1 MPVSHEA
8 GTAAGPG
15 RKGPS
20 LSAMV
25 LIALGLGIVAGLFF
39 GEGVAFLAPIGD
51 AYIGLLQMTVL
62 PYIVLSIVYGLGRLQ
77 PASARRLAGVG
88 ALTILIV
95 WAIGILA
102 SLLMPLSYPEWESAT
117 FFSRAMVEP
126 PQKLDLLNLYIP
138 RNIFASL
145 SQAAVPA
152 VVVFCLLLGV
162 ALMRVEKK
170 DTLIEALES
179 LSEAVMHLT
188 GMVVKTAPLGIFAL
202 AAAAAGTIRLEEFDA
217 IQVYV
222 WGYLAMAGLLS
233 FGVLPMLISVVTGI
247 GYKRVFT
254 ATRDALVTGFATGS
268 FLVILP
274 LLSEACME
282 LLGER
287 GVDSQDEVAM
297 VDVVVPTAFNLP
309 SVGMLLTMS
318 FVHFGAW
325 MFDSPLA
332 LGQYPV
338 FAGLA
343 VVTAFGGWTI
353 AIPALLDAFRLPAE
367 IFDLYP
373 LVDVITGRF
382 SVVAA
387 ALQLVAV
394 TLIVVGAL
402 GGLSKLRWPQLLR
415 FGAVTVVLMLGTVIG
430 LRAVLDRTTGQ
441 EYVGY
446 LSLVERTPLLEE
458 VAARQA
464 ESVPPALSPE
474 QSSFD
479 RLDLIRSRGWLRV
492 GYLENRLPFA
502 FRNEAAVVVGLDAEL
517 ARGMAADLD
526 VGVEFVRLSAEDA
539 VTALDRGS
547 VDMLM
552 SGLVMEPSRA
562 RLVRFSIPYM
572 DVTAAFLVP
581 DHLRHEFSSR
591 EALRSRRQ
599 VRIGIYPSARYERD
613 LTRHFLPNAELVTG
627 TSARPF
633 VEGEVDVEAILL
645 SAEEAAAWTLVYPA
659 YSVAV
664 PFPEW
669 KAPVAVAMATDPSDL
684 NGFVD
689 AWLELAKRDGTVDR
703 YFSYWIMGEESPER
717 HVPRWSIM
725 RNVLGWMGGADDS
738 AEEPGETDP
747 DSTSAE

>member
-1 MPVSHEA
+1 M
-8 GTAAGPG
+8 
-15 RKGPS
+15 
-20 LSAMV
+20 
-25 LIALGLGIVAGLFF
+25 
-39 GEGVAFLAPIGD
+39 
-51 AYIGLLQMTVL
+51 Q
-62 PYIVLSIVYGLGRLQ
+62 
-77 PASARRLAGVG
+77 
-88 ALTILIV
+88 
-95 WAIGILA
+95 
-102 SLLMPLSYPEWESAT
+102 
-117 FFSRAMVEP
+117 
-126 PQKLDLLNLYIP
+126 
-138 RNIFASL
+138 
-145 SQAAVPA
+145 
-152 VVVFCLLLGV
+152 
-162 ALMRVEKK
+162 
-170 DTLIEALES
+170 
-179 LSEAVMHLT
+179 LT

-222 WGYLAMAGLLS
+222 WGYLAMALLLC
-233 FGVLPMLISVVTGI
+233 FAVLPMLISVVTGI
-247 GYKRVFT
+247 GFRRVFT
-254 ATRDALVTGFATGS
+254 VTRDALVTGFATGS
-268 FLVILP
+268 LLVILP

-282 LLGER
+282 LLAER

-318 FVHFGAW
+318 FVFFGAW

-353 AIPALLDAFRLPAE
+353 AIPALLDVFRLPAE

-373 LVDVITGRF
+373 LVDVVTGRF

-402 GGLSKLRWPQLLR
+402 AGLSKLRWPRLLR
-415 FGAVTVVLMLGTVIG
+415 FGAVTVALMLATVIG
-430 LRAVLDRTTGQ
+430 LGAVLDRTTGQ

-458 VAARQA
+458 VAAREA
-464 ESVPPALSPE
+464 EGVPPGLSSE
-474 QSSFD
+474 QRGTD

-492 GYLENRLPFA
+492 GYVENRLPFA
-502 FRNEAAVVVGLDAEL
+502 FRNEEAVVVGLDAEL
-517 ARGMAADLD
+517 ARGMATDLE
-526 VGVEFVRLSAEDA
+526 VGVEFVRLSAENA
-539 VTALDRGS
+539 VTALGQGS
-547 VDMLM
+547 VDMVM

-581 DHLRHEFSSR
+581 DHLRHEFSSP

-599 VRIGIYPSARYERD
+599 VRIGIYPSVRYERD

-669 KAPVAVAMATDPSDL
+669 KAPVAVAMATAPSDL

-703 YFSYWIMGEESPER
+703 YFSYWVMGEEPPER
-717 HVPRWSIM
+717 HVPRWSIL
-725 RNVLGWMGGADDS
+725 RDVLGWVD
-738 AEEPGETDP
+738 
-747 DSTSAE
+747 

>member
-1 MPVSHEA
+1 MSNEEDSATRPA
-8 GTAAGPG
+8 
-15 RKGPS
+15 RKRPS

-25 LIALGLGIVAGLFF
+25 LIALGLGIIVGLFF
-39 GEGVAFLAPIGD
+39 GEGVAFLAPIGN
-51 AYIGLLQMTVL
+51 AYIALLQMTVL
-62 PYIVLSIVYGLGRLQ
+62 PYIVLSIVYGLGRLR

-88 ALTILIV
+88 AVTILIV
-95 WAIGILA
+95 WAIGMSA
-102 SLLMPLSYPEWESAT
+102 SLLMPLSYPEWESAS

-126 PQKLDLLNLYIP
+126 PQKLDLLELYIP

-145 SQAAVPA
+145 SQAAIPA

-222 WGYLAMAGLLS
+222 WGYLAMAAVLS
-233 FGVLPMLISVVTGI
+233 FGILPMLISVVTGI
-247 GYKRVFT
+247 GFKRVFT
-254 ATRDALVTGFATGS
+254 VTRDALVTGFATGS
-268 FLVILP
+268 LLVILP

-282 LLGER
+282 LLAER

-297 VDVVVPTAFNLP
+297 VDVVVPTSFNLP

-402 GGLSKLRWPQLLR
+402 GGLSKLRWPHLLR
-415 FGAVTVVLMLGTVIG
+415 FGAVTVVLMVGTVIG

-458 VAARQA
+458 VAAREA
-464 ESVPPALSPE
+464 ESVPPALSLE

-492 GYLENRLPFA
+492 GYVENRLPFA
-502 FRNEAAVVVGLDAEL
+502 FRNEAGVVVGLDAEL
-517 ARGMAADLD
+517 ARGMATDLE
-526 VGVEFVRLSAEDA
+526 VGVEFVRLSAENA
-539 VTALDRGS
+539 VAALDQGS
-547 VDMLM
+547 VDIVM

-562 RLVRFSIPYM
+562 RKVRFSNPYM
-572 DVTAAFLVP
+572 EITAAFLVP

-591 EALRSRRQ
+591 ETLLARKQ
-599 VRIGIYPSARYERD
+599 VRIGVYPSVRYERD
-613 LTRHFLPNAELVTG
+613 LASHRLPHAELVPVA
-627 TSARPF
+627 SARPF
-633 VEGEVDVEAILL
+633 VRGEVEVDAVLL
-645 SAEEAAAWTLVYPA
+645 SAEEAAAWTLAYPA
-659 YSVAV
+659 YAVAV
-664 PFPEW
+664 PFPDW
-669 KAPVAVAMATDPSDL
+669 KAPVAVVMATEPSDV

-689 AWLELAKRDGTVDR
+689 AWVELAKRDGTVER
-703 YFSYWIMGEESPER
+703 YFSYWVMGEEPPGR
-717 HVPRWSIM
+717 HVPRWSII
-725 RNVLGWMGGADDS
+725 RDVLGWVD
-738 AEEPGETDP
+738 
-747 DSTSAE
+747 

>member
-1 MPVSHEA
+1 MSHE
-8 GTAAGPG
+8 TDPVVRPP
-15 RKGPS
+15 RKRLS
-20 LSAMV
+20 LSMLV
-25 LIALGLGIVAGLFF
+25 LIALGLGIVVGLFF
-39 GEGVAFLAPIGD
+39 GEGVGFLAPIGN
-51 AYIGLLQMTVL
+51 AYVALLQMTVL

-88 ALTILIV
+88 ALTILVV
-95 WAIGILA
+95 WAIGLVA
-102 SLLMPLSYPEWESAT
+102 SLLMPLSYPDWESAR

-126 PQKLDLLNLYIP
+126 PQKLDLLALYIP

-145 SQAAVPA
+145 SEAAVPA

-179 LSEAVMHLT
+179 LFEAVMQLT

-202 AAAAAGTIRLEEFDA
+202 AAAAAGTMRLEEFGA

-222 WGYLAMAGLLS
+222 WGYLAMAALLS
-233 FGVLPMLISVVTGI
+233 FGIMPMLISVVTGI
-247 GYKRVFT
+247 GFKRVFT

-274 LLSEACME
+274 LLSEACTE
-282 LLGER
+282 LLAER
-287 GVDSQDEVAM
+287 GVDSEDEMAM

-325 MFDSPLA
+325 MFDSPLE
-332 LGQYPV
+332 LSQYPV
-338 FAGLA
+338 FAGLS

-402 GGLSKLRWPQLLR
+402 AGLSKIKWSQFFR
-415 FGAVTVVLMLGTVIG
+415 FAALTMALMLVTVMG
-430 LRAVLDRTTGQ
+430 LKVAMGSAISQ

-446 LSLVERTPLLEE
+446 RALVQRTPLLED
-458 VAARQA
+458 VAVREADGL
-464 ESVPPALSPE
+464 PPALSPE
-474 QSSFD
+474 QRASD
-479 RLDLIRSRGWLRV
+479 RLDLIRNRGWIRV

-502 FRNEAAVVVGLDAEL
+502 FRNEVGVVVGLDAEL
-517 ARGMAADLD
+517 ARGLAVDLE
-526 VGVEFVRLSAEDA
+526 VGVEFVRLEAQAAADA
-539 VTALDRGS
+539 LRQGS
-547 VDMLM
+547 VDIAM
-552 SGLVMEPSRA
+552 SGLVMEPNRA
-562 RLVRFSIPYM
+562 RFVRFSVPYM
-572 DVTAAFLVP
+572 DVTAALSVP
-581 DHLRHEFSSR
+581 DHLRHEFSSLSSLQSR
-591 EALRSRRQ
+591 EQL
-599 VRIGIYPSARYERD
+599 RIGVFPSVRYRRDLARY
-613 LTRHFLPNAELVTG
+613 LPNAELVTG
-627 TSARPF
+627 TNPRPF
-633 VEGEVDVEAILL
+633 FQGEVDVDAILL
-645 SAEEAAAWTLVYPA
+645 SAEEAAAWTLAFPG

-669 KAPVAVAMATDPSDL
+669 KAPVAAAMDMQPSAL
-684 NGFVD
+684 HGFVD
-689 AWLELAKRDGTVDR
+689 AWFELAKRDGTVDR
-703 YFSYWIMGEESPER
+703 YFSYWIMGQDPPSR
-717 HVPRWSIM
+717 RVPRWSIISD
-725 RNVLGWMGGADDS
+725 VLGWGD
-738 AEEPGETDP
+738 
-747 DSTSAE
+747 

>member
-1 MPVSHEA
+1 MSNVANPVTRSA
-8 GTAAGPG
+8 
-15 RKGPS
+15 RKRPS
-20 LSAMV
+20 LSALV
-25 LIALGLGIVAGLFF
+25 LIALGLGVVAGLFF
-39 GEGVAFLAPIGD
+39 GEGTGFLAPIGN
-51 AYIGLLQMTVL
+51 AYIALLQMTVL
-62 PYIVLSIVYGLGRLQ
+62 PYIVLSIVYGLGRLR

-95 WAIGILA
+95 WAIGMLA
-102 SLLMPLSYPEWESAT
+102 SLLMPLSYPEWESAS

-126 PQKLDLLNLYIP
+126 PQKLDLLDLYIP

-222 WGYLAMAGLLS
+222 WGYLAMAALLS
-233 FGVLPMLISVVTGI
+233 FGILPILISVVTGI
-247 GYKRVFT
+247 DFKRVFT
-254 ATRDALVTGFATGS
+254 VTRDALVTGFATGS

-282 LLGER
+282 LLAER

-332 LGQYPV
+332 LGQYPM

-402 GGLSKLRWPQLLR
+402 GGLSKLTWPRLLR
-415 FGAVTVVLMLGTVIG
+415 FGAVTVVLMLGTVI
-430 LRAVLDRTTGQ
+430 LDRTTGQ

-458 VAARQA
+458 VAAREA
-464 ESVPPALSPE
+464 EGVPPGLSSE
-474 QSSFD
+474 QRGTD

-492 GYLENRLPFA
+492 GYVENRLPFA
-502 FRNEAAVVVGLDAEL
+502 FRNEEAVVVGLDAEL
-517 ARGMAADLD
+517 ARGMATDLE
-526 VGVEFVRLSAEDA
+526 VGVEFVRLSAENA
-539 VTALDRGS
+539 VTALGQGS
-547 VDMLM
+547 VDMVM

-562 RLVRFSIPYM
+562 RQVRFSIPYM

-591 EALRSRRQ
+591 EALRLRKK
-599 VRIGIYPSARYERD
+599 VRIGIYPSVD

-645 SAEEAAAWTLVYPA
+645 SAEEAAAWTLIYPA

-669 KAPVAVAMATDPSDL
+669 KAPVAVAMATVPSDL

-703 YFSYWIMGEESPER
+703 YFSYWIMGEEPPER
-717 HVPRWSIM
+717 HVPRWSII
-725 RNVLGWMGGADDS
+725 RDVLRWLD
-738 AEEPGETDP
+738 
-747 DSTSAE
+747 

>member
-1 MPVSHEA
+1 MTDEA
-8 GTAAGPG
+8 DPMTGPS
-15 RKGPS
+15 RKRPS
-20 LSAMV
+20 LSTLV
-25 LIALGLGIVAGLFF
+25 LIALGLGIVVGLFF

-77 PASARRLAGVG
+77 PATARRMAGVG
-88 ALTILIV
+88 ALAILVV
-95 WAIGILA
+95 WAIGMLA
-102 SLLMPLSYPEWESAT
+102 ALLMPISYPEWESAS

-126 PQKLDLLNLYIP
+126 PQRLDLLELYIP

-179 LSEAVMHLT
+179 LSEAVMQLT

-222 WGYLAMAGLLS
+222 WGYLAMALLLC
-233 FGVLPMLISVVTGI
+233 FAVLPMLISVVTGI
-247 GYKRVFT
+247 GFRRVFT
-254 ATRDALVTGFATGS
+254 VTRDALVTGFATGS
-268 FLVILP
+268 LLVILP

-282 LLGER
+282 LLAER

-318 FVHFGAW
+318 FVFFGAW

-353 AIPALLDAFRLPAE
+353 AIPALLDVFRLPAE

-373 LVDVITGRF
+373 LVDVVTGRF

-402 GGLSKLRWPQLLR
+402 AGLSKLRWPRLLR
-415 FGAVTVVLMLGTVIG
+415 FGAVTVALMLATVIG
-430 LRAVLDRTTGQ
+430 LGAVLDRTTGQ

-458 VAARQA
+458 VAAREA
-464 ESVPPALSPE
+464 EGVPPGLSSE
-474 QSSFD
+474 QRGTD

-492 GYLENRLPFA
+492 GYVENRLPFA
-502 FRNEAAVVVGLDAEL
+502 FRNEEAVVVGLDAEL
-517 ARGMAADLD
+517 ARGMATDLE
-526 VGVEFVRLSAEDA
+526 VGVEFVRLSAENA
-539 VTALDRGS
+539 VTALGQGS
-547 VDMLM
+547 VDMVM

-581 DHLRHEFSSR
+581 DHLRHEFSSP

-599 VRIGIYPSARYERD
+599 VRIGIYPSVRYERD

-669 KAPVAVAMATDPSDL
+669 KAPVAVAMATAPSDL

-703 YFSYWIMGEESPER
+703 YFSYWVMGEEPPER
-717 HVPRWSIM
+717 HVPRWSIL
-725 RNVLGWMGGADDS
+725 RDVLGWVD
-738 AEEPGETDP
+738 
-747 DSTSAE
+747 